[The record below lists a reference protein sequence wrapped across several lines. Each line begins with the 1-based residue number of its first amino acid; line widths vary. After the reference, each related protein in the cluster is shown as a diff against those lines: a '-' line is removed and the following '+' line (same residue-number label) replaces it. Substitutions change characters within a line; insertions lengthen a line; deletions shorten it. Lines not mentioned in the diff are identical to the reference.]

1 MATVRLRLFAS
12 AREAARC
19 STDTVDAAS
28 LGEALD
34 IARDRY
40 GAEFAAVLATARV
53 WINGDEPP
61 LGNETALAVDD
72 EVAVLPPVSGGC
84 TGAAEP
90 DASVTRARGR
100 WRGRSR
106 TAW

>member
-1 MATVRLRLFAS
+1 MATIRLRLFAS
-12 AREAARC
+12 AREAAQC
-19 STDTVDAAS
+19 TTDTLDAGS

-40 GAEFAAVLATARV
+40 GDEFAAVLANARV

-61 LGNETALAVDD
+61 AGNETALADDD

-84 TGAAEP
+84 ISSG
-90 DASVTRARGR
+90 
-100 WRGRSR
+100 
-106 TAW
+106 

>member
-19 STDTVDAAS
+19 STDTVSAGS

-34 IARDRY
+34 IARARY
-40 GAEFAAVLATARV
+40 GDEFAAVLATARV

-61 LGNETALAVDD
+61 IGDATVLADDD

-84 TGAAEP
+84 TGGER
-90 DASVTRARGR
+90 DASATRARGR

-106 TAW
+106 TAS